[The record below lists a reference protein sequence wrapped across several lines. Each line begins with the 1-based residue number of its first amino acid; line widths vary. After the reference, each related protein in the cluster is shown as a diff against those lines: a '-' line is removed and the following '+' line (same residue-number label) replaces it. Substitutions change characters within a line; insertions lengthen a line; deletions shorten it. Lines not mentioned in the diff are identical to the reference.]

1 MENNENKAVQYGLK
15 RKSLVFGLL
24 VVGLGI
30 AWLGHNFGFISDQVW
45 DIIFSWQM
53 LLIAIGIVNVSNDA
67 HKGIGWILIAIGGFF
82 MVSEYFDL
90 PVSFRHIFW
99 PALLIIIGL
108 TLIFGSGKM
117 CRRRG
122 RWSGTGTGTGTGSD
136 FSFSKGEKFIEEV
149 AVFGGGDRVVN
160 SQAFRGGKVVTVFGG
175 SKLDLTKAQLAEG
188 PVEIEVVAIFGGSTL
203 LMPTDW
209 NVKMEVFNIF
219 GGYSD
224 KRVRGQV
231 DFNKTVVVKG
241 VAIFGGGEIKSY

>member
-1 MENNENKAVQYGLK
+1 MFNFQNNTKMENNENGTVQHGMG

-24 VVGLGI
+24 VVALGL
-30 AWLGHNFGFISDQVW
+30 AWLLRNFGWISENAW

-53 LLIAIGIVNVSNDA
+53 LLIGIGIINVANNSSR
-67 HKGIGWILIAIGGFF
+67 GIGWILIAIGGFF
-82 MVSEYFDL
+82 MISDIYDL
-90 PVSFRHIFW
+90 PVTFRHVFW

-108 TLIFGSGKM
+108 VLIFGSGKM
-117 CRRRG
+117 CRG
-122 RWSGTGTGTGTGSD
+122 KKD
-136 FSFSKGEKFIEEV
+136 FTVSKGEDFIEEV
-149 AVFGGGDRVVN
+149 AVFGGSERMIN
-160 SQAFRGGKVVTVFGG
+160 SQSFRGGKIVSVFGG

-224 KRVRGQV
+224 KRVRGAI